1 MIEFMFLKDKSK
13 ALKGFRCVNHGK
25 DVVCA
30 AVSILTQ
37 NTVNS
42 VESLSNSRFQ
52 LDFDPD
58 GGFMEFMLVGE
69 IDNKAEILLK
79 SLELGI
85 NGIAAE
91 YSSEIEVFVK
101 EV

>member
-1 MIEFMFLKDKSK
+1 MINFTFLKDKSGQ
-13 ALKGFRCVNHGK
+13 LKGFKCVNHGK

-42 VESLSNSRFQ
+42 VEALSDTRFQ
-52 LDFDPD
+52 LDFDPS
-58 GGFMEFMLVGE
+58 GGFMEFMLVDI
-69 IDNKAEILLK
+69 IDNKAELLLK

-85 NGIAAE
+85 NGISSE
-91 YSSEIEVFVK
+91 YSKEIEVFVK